1 MFLSIVVG
9 LLIGVAL
16 ALVLNGMRLLDP
28 KALLILKWFVGVI
41 ATGFIFLSF
50 MFGFVI
56 GVMAVVEINI
66 GYYAYSMLFQRSSAK
81 S

>member
-1 MFLSIVVG
+1 
-9 LLIGVAL
+9 
-16 ALVLNGMRLLDP
+16 
-28 KALLILKWFVGVI
+28 VI

-56 GVMAVVEINI
+56 GVMAVAEINI
-66 GYYAYSMLFQRSSAK
+66 GYYAYSKLFQRSSAK